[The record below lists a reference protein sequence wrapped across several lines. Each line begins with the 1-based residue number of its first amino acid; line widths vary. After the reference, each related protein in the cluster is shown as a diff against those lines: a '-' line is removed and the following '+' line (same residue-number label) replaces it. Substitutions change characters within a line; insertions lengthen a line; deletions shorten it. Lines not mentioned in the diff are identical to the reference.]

1 MQNILLVVAKKPSPG
16 QTKTRL
22 CPPLD
27 SEQAAE
33 LYKCFLWD
41 TLAIMRSVPDVKSKI
56 VYLPQDAHDY
66 FRGLSPDMEL
76 IPQRGDSLG
85 ERLDNLLTDELV
97 GGADKAVVINS
108 DSPTLPKAYLSQA
121 FDELA
126 IADVVFGPSSDGGYY
141 LVGIKEP
148 QPHLLR
154 NVKMSTPN
162 VLQDTLELARNIGA
176 DLVVARSR
184 FVTAMPDLI
193 IQNIR
198 TWDHEAIAKDCNQ
211 PISQLANEGLI
222 AFNNGDYFEAHEH
235 LEDAWNDDASASRD
249 VYKAILQVAVAY
261 LQIERQNY
269 RGAVKMFIR
278 ARQWLQPLPNICR
291 GIDIDRLRKDADE
304 IYSMISELGPDRM
317 DHFDFERLQPVSYLK
332 SSFTESNNS

>member
-27 SEQAAE
+27 NEQAAE

-56 VYLPQDAHDY
+56 VYLPQDAHEY
-66 FRGLSPDMEL
+66 FRGLAPDMEL

-162 VLQDTLELARNIGA
+162 VLQDTLELARNTNVSISLLPEWYDVDTGE
-176 DLVVARSR
+176 DL
-184 FVTAMPDLI
+184 
-193 IQNIR
+193 
-198 TWDHEAIAKDCNQ
+198 H
-211 PISQLANEGLI
+211 
-222 AFNNGDYFEAHEH
+222 
-235 LEDAWNDDASASRD
+235 
-249 VYKAILQVAVAY
+249 
-261 LQIERQNY
+261 
-269 RGAVKMFIR
+269 
-278 ARQWLQPLPNICR
+278 
-291 GIDIDRLRKDADE
+291 RLRKD
-304 IYSMISELGPDRM
+304 IS
-317 DHFDFERLQPVSYLK
+317 DHQNRSCRYTRAWLRRNQDILSE
-332 SSFTESNNS
+332 